1 MFCCTENMADKDTY
15 TKFIEWLKT
24 NYTDSTPSDYEW
36 QVILN
41 DDTFGYQSEFEGI
54 DNEIEEEIIYNSSC
68 SERYTE
74 VITAFDGGPHQ
85 LV

>member
-1 MFCCTENMADKDTY
+1 MADKDTY

-41 DDTFGYQSEFEGI
+41 DDTFDYQSEFEGI
-54 DNEIEEEIIYNSSC
+54 DSEIEEEIIYNSSC

-74 VITAFDGGPHQ
+74 FVTAFDGGPH
-85 LV
+85 